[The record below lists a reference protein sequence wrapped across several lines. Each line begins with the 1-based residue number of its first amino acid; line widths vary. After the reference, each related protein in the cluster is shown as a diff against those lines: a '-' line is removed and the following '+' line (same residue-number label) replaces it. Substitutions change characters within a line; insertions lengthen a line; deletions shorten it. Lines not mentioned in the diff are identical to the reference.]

1 MAYRRDVDPL
11 TLSLP
16 FEGRWLAQNSPA
28 RRVPSHG
35 TEQFGMAH
43 AIDFVHVGERG
54 RSAPIGLGAFLGT
67 EPPERFAGFGAP
79 ILAPCDGTV
88 VAVHDG
94 EPDHVARRSP
104 LTLLPYMLTQ
114 ATRVRE
120 GIAAVAGNYVTL
132 EHHGRYVTLVHL
144 QRGSLLVAPGD
155 EVSDG
160 AQLARCGN
168 SGNSTEPH
176 VHLQANDHPDMRR
189 ARAVPIRFRDY
200 REWPR
205 RGTPGDVELGVPASG
220 AIVAAR

>member
-1 MAYRRDVDPL
+1 MPYRRDVDPL
-11 TLSLP
+11 TLRLP

-35 TEQFGMAH
+35 TEVFGMAH

-120 GIAAVAGNYVTL
+120 GVAAVAGNYVTL

-160 AQLARCGN
+160 RSWRAAATAATPPSRTCIFRPTTTRTCDERGPCRSASAAIANGRAAARPATSSLAC
-168 SGNSTEPH
+168 
-176 VHLQANDHPDMRR
+176 RR
-189 ARAVPIRFRDY
+189 AGR
-200 REWPR
+200 
-205 RGTPGDVELGVPASG
+205 S
-220 AIVAAR
+220 